1 MNARTI
7 KSQIKKAGFNLD
19 EWQVEKAYKCYNI
32 FLTTYGLSDT
42 ERQTMTGD
50 EVNDRRA
57 ADNGKIREMAQLFEV
72 IPARSG
78 GVTVLTDLAPNTWE

>member
-32 FLTTYGLSDT
+32 FLMTYGLSDT
-42 ERQTMTGD
+42 ERQAMTGD

-57 ADNGKIREMAQLFEV
+57 ADNSKIREMVQLFDV
-72 IPARSG
+72 IPARSS
-78 GVTVLTDLAPNTWE
+78 VTILTNLAPSTWE